1 MKTHSLSSILM
12 TRSNALSNRRI
23 ERPERRA
30 LCLCAER
37 RKRVA
42 ASLHHLLHT
51 MLKLFELAPAHKR
64 TNENMDAAL
73 EYKYGEQTSARDENA
88 ASPSYQK
95 VRHDALSPEQTAHA
109 RNSLFIIVALVF
121 ALPGEEKVLV
131 PTFVERHEFV
141 SAVVAVCQ
149 IDLVRCALLLVGRHC
164 FFACGAEL
172 VPNTSTKNGEDANAA
187 CALNTSRK
195 CVRVSSFGTLM
206 LDAAG
211 VCWR

>member
-1 MKTHSLSSILM
+1 MRRLS
-12 TRSNALSNRRI
+12 
-23 ERPERRA
+23 
-30 LCLCAER
+30 
-37 RKRVA
+37 
-42 ASLHHLLHT
+42 
-51 MLKLFELAPAHKR
+51 
-64 TNENMDAAL
+64 TNTA
-73 EYKYGEQTSARDENA
+73 EQTSARDENA

-109 RNSLFIIVALVF
+109 RNSLFIIMALVF